1 MPAHPMP
8 EFTSNTQPGDTRPS
22 IQQPCACLRHEPTSS
37 SSQSPEVNNDN
48 KEIRLDNTRHSK
60 RVATPR
66 KSSSCDGINRIPLKQ
81 CRDLCVKP
89 RWSSA

>member
-22 IQQPCACLRHEPTSS
+22 ILQPCACLRQKPTSS
-37 SSQSPEVNNDN
+37 SSRRKQSKQPKDN

-66 KSSSCDGINRIPLKQ
+66 KSSSCDGINRIPLK
-81 CRDLCVKP
+81 
-89 RWSSA
+89 